1 MLVDPTLSFPH
12 VGYAIGRQI
21 GGAVE
26 RNRLRR
32 RLRAIM
38 STHDMEL
45 APGWY
50 LFGVS
55 GAARTYGYTQ
65 LEANVGR
72 LIRGI
77 RTRGVQKS
85 EQ

>member
-21 GGAVE
+21 GGAVV

-38 STHDMEL
+38 TTYEGEI

-50 LFGVS
+50 LFGASV
-55 GAARTYGYTQ
+55 AVHTYGFAQ
-65 LEANVGR
+65 LEANFGR
-72 LIRGI
+72 LIMAIQAPSAQR
-77 RTRGVQKS
+77 S
-85 EQ
+85 F